1 MMDGAK
7 EFWAA
12 FLVAQQQMDA
22 ASKNKANPHLKS
34 KYADLGSVIDECK
47 PALNGAGLVYTQHPE
62 ACRDGVIGVRT
73 KVVHAGTGYVGI
85 DAVTEIPCGND
96 AQKAG
101 SAITYAKRYALQAV
115 CGIPSEDDDGHLA
128 SKLISPP
135 RKEAPAP
142 AKSEPRQEHVSA
154 SPQIMVELRKRIG
167 AADAIGLSALAA
179 DIKSMFESGTIN
191 ADDRKALLAAFSSR
205 KATLAKG
212 AT

>member
-7 EFWAA
+7 EFWSA

-47 PALNGAGLVYTQHPE
+47 PALNAAGLVYTQHPE
-62 ACRDGVIGVRT
+62 ACRDGVISVRT

-115 CGIPSEDDDGHLA
+115 CGIPSEDDDGHAA
-128 SKLISPP
+128 SKPTPP
-135 RKEAPAP
+135 RKDAPVP
-142 AKSEPRQEHVSA
+142 AKSEPRQEPVSA
-154 SPQIMVELRKRIG
+154 SPQIMIELRKRIS
-167 AADAIGLSALAA
+167 AADPMGLSALAA
-179 DIKSMFESGTIN
+179 DIKAMFEAGTIN